1 MPSISTYDEILN
13 SIHTLSPE
21 EQVRLLEE
29 LAARV
34 RAQGGAQKRRTL
46 LELQGLGKEVWKGID
61 VQEYLDRE
69 RLSWNG

>member
-1 MPSISTYDEILN
+1 MPSIGTYDEILS

-29 LAARV
+29 LAARI
-34 RAQGGAQKRRTL
+34 RARGRVQKRMSL

-61 VQEYLDRE
+61 AQEYLDRE
-69 RLSWNG
+69 RTSWNG